1 MSFNTIDIVDVMP
14 TDSTAD
20 ILSQTFSTQDTEWAD
35 RIGQKV
41 GQLQY
46 LQMVLDEAM
55 RLYCPVSPS
64 HVGSILSDSSSVAR
78 EVVCRPGDPGSNLEA
93 NHV

>member
-1 MSFNTIDIVDVMP
+1 MSFNTIDIVGVMP
-14 TDSTAD
+14 TDSTTD
-20 ILSQTFSTQDTEWAD
+20 ILSQTFSTQDTEWAV

-55 RLYCPVSPS
+55 RLYCPVSLS
-64 HVGSILSDSSSVAR
+64 LISIR
-78 EVVCRPGDPGSNLEA
+78 W
-93 NHV
+93 